1 MAREVH
7 GILNVL
13 KPPGLTSMEVVR
25 RLKRLTR
32 QRHVG
37 HGGTLDPLAEG
48 VLPICFG
55 QATRLMEFLVEGV
68 KVYRARVR
76 LGVATDTYD
85 AEGRVTFTADP
96 SHITREQVEAAL
108 ASFQGFIQQIP
119 PMYSAL
125 KREGRRLYQ
134 LAREGVEVPREPRRV
149 YVHRIQL
156 VEWEPPELTLEV
168 EVGRGVYI
176 RSLAHDLGQALGVGA
191 HLTGMVRLRAGPFT
205 LDDATPLDRV
215 EEAVRGGTW
224 TDLLYAGDV
233 VLADYPAAVVGP
245 GLERYIRQ
253 GRYFSLHRGL
263 LPLHIHLCRVYTVDG
278 RFLAVARYDR
288 VQGLWHPDRVFSME
302 PLPDTF
308 PAR

>member
-1 MAREVH
+1 MPEVH

-13 KPPGLTSMEVVR
+13 KPSGLTSMDVVR

-32 QRHVG
+32 QRHIG

-76 LGVATDTYD
+76 LGVTTDTYD
-85 AEGRVTFTADP
+85 AEGRVVATADP
-96 SHITREQVEAAL
+96 SGITREQVESAL
-108 ASFQGFIQQIP
+108 SSFEGVIQQVP

-125 KREGRRLYQ
+125 KRGGQRLYE
-134 LAREGVEVPREPRRV
+134 LARSGVEVPREPRRV
-149 YVHRIQL
+149 RVYRIRL
-156 VEWEPPELTLEV
+156 IEWDPPELTLEV

-191 HLTGMVRLRAGPFT
+191 HLTAMVRLRAGPFT
-205 LDDATPLDRV
+205 LDDATPLERV
-215 EEAVRGGTW
+215 EESVRAGTW
-224 TDLLYAGDV
+224 TDLLYAGDA
-233 VLADYPAAVVGP
+233 VLADHPAAVVGP
-245 GLERYIRQ
+245 ALEHQIRQ
-253 GRYFSLHRGL
+253 GRHFPLHRGL
-263 LPLHIHLCRVYTVDG
+263 LPLHIHLCRVYTLDG

-288 VQGLWHPDRVFSME
+288 VQGLWHPDKVFSME
-302 PLPDTF
+302 PLADS
-308 PAR
+308 PAS